1 MNERDIDIL
10 NNILKYCN
18 QIDEANR
25 QYDSSIENFEE
36 NSVYRNAV
44 AMCVLQIGELAKHLS
59 EEFKL
64 QTNDEIPWYQI
75 QGLRNVVA
83 HEYGKIDL
91 ESLWETITEDIPQL
105 CEFCSE
111 QVMKNDEQTQSD
123 FPELKM

>member
-44 AMCVLQIGELAKHLS
+44 AMCVLQIGELAMILS
-59 EEFKL
+59 
-64 QTNDEIPWYQI
+64 I
-75 QGLRNVVA
+75 
-83 HEYGKIDL
+83 
-91 ESLWETITEDIPQL
+91 SLDTIY
-105 CEFCSE
+105 S
-111 QVMKNDEQTQSD
+111 KNFSK
-123 FPELKM
+123 F